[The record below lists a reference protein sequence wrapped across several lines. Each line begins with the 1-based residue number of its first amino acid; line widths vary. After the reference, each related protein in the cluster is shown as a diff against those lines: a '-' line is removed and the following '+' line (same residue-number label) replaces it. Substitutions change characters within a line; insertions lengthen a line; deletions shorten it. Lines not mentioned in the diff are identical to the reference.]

1 MNKALHEVEISGDY
15 GTAKIYIDG
24 EETHGIRG
32 YTIEHDACEIPQ
44 VELRLACVSE
54 NVAETQ
60 ATIQFANTDLI
71 AKLFSREQFDEFCR
85 LWEEYHE
92 RSEGQ
97 TRDNRKN

>member
-1 MNKALHEVEISGDY
+1 MPVKFAVEGSGI
-15 GTAKIYIDG
+15 TAKIYIDG
-24 EETHGIRG
+24 EEIHGIRG
-32 YTIEHDACEIPQ
+32 YTIEHDASEIPQ

-97 TRDNRKN
+97 ARDNRKN